1 MSIGLFILLASF
13 VLLVLI
19 DAPIAVALGLS
30 SVVYLLISDL
40 APLMIVAQRMVA
52 GIDSFTLLAIP
63 LFLLAGTLMVQG
75 GLAPRIVAFCA
86 AIVGRGTG
94 GLAIV
99 MIAACMMFGSLSG
112 SGVADVVAI
121 GSMMLPAMKERGYH
135 PGFSSAALGC
145 AGSLGT
151 VIPPSIVLIVY
162 GTATNTSIGQLFVGA
177 IVPGVLLGLGLMIV
191 AWWISRRNGWKGG
204 EAFSWSVLGRTF
216 VRAIP
221 ALIAPLIIVG
231 GIRSGIFTPTEA
243 AGIGVFYAL
252 LIGAFLYRSL
262 TLRGIAGLLRD
273 TAEMTGAILFVIATA
288 SVFGWILAAEQVPQM
303 AVNAILALTDNAT
316 LALLLILAVVLVLG
330 TFIEIAGDHPDPG
343 AGLLAHAD
351 GLWHQ
356 SGLFRHPFD
365 HQSCH
370 RREYAAAWHR
380 PDGRLPDRRD
390 PDVGI
395 LPLSAALHRRHGT
408 GHVPAGAVPAG
419 HHIGDRRVLTRLSLP
434 ISNSRLT

>member
-1 MSIGLFILLASF
+1 MSIGLVILLVSF
-13 VLLVLI
+13 VFLVLI

-30 SVVYLLISDL
+30 AVVYLMISDL

-99 MIAACMMFGSLSG
+99 MIAACMLFGSLSG

-121 GSMMLPAMKERGYH
+121 GSMMLPAMKDRGYH

-177 IVPGVLLGLGLMIV
+177 IVPGVMLGLGLMIV
-191 AWWISRRNGWKGG
+191 AWWISRKNGWKGG
-204 EAFSWSVLGRTF
+204 EAFSWSTLGRAF
-216 VRAIP
+216 VEAIP

-231 GIRSGIFTPTEA
+231 GIRFGIFTPTEA
-243 AGIGVFYAL
+243 AGIGVVYAL
-252 LIGAFLYRSL
+252 LTGVFLYRSL
-262 TLRGIAGLLRD
+262 TLKGVANLLRD
-273 TAEMTGAILFVIATA
+273 TAEMTGSILFVIATA

-316 LALLLILAVVLVLG
+316 LALIMILIVVLVLG
-330 TFIEIAGDHPDPG
+330 TFMES
-343 AGLLAHAD
+343 LAIILILAPV
-351 GLWHQ
+351 
-356 SGLFRHPFD
+356 F
-365 HQSCH
+365 
-370 RREYAAAWHR
+370 
-380 PDGRLPDRRD
+380 LPMLTAYDIN
-390 PDVGI
+390 PVYFGI
-395 LPLSAALHRRHGT
+395 LLTINLAIGANTPPLGIDLMAACRTAGIPMSASFRYLLPFIGVMALVMFLLVLFPQAIT
-408 GHVPAGAVPAG
+408 SVIGA
-419 HHIGDRRVLTRLSLP
+419 S
-434 ISNSRLT
+434 

>member
-330 TFIEIAGDHPDPG
+330 TFMES
-343 AGLLAHAD
+343 LAIILILAPV
-351 GLWHQ
+351 
-356 SGLFRHPFD
+356 F
-365 HQSCH
+365 
-370 RREYAAAWHR
+370 
-380 PDGRLPDRRD
+380 LPMLTVYGIN
-390 PDVGI
+390 PVYFGI
-395 LPLSAALHRRHGT
+395 LLTINLAIGANTPPLGIDLMAACRTAGIPMSASFRYLLPFIGVMALVMFLLVLFPQAIT
-408 GHVPAGAVPAG
+408 SVIGA
-419 HHIGDRRVLTRLSLP
+419 S
-434 ISNSRLT
+434 